1 MNKIKMNGGFLI
13 QSADS
18 GNNSNINDISI
29 GKGGGGIEQQ
39 DLPEEIKIPEVIP
52 LLPIRDLVL
61 FPFMIIPLFVGRE
74 ASIKAVDEALSKDR
88 LILLSA
94 QKDIIVEEPSQNDI
108 YDVGVVAM
116 IMKMLKLPDGRV
128 KILVQGLL
136 KAKIETYVQIKP
148 FYLVKVSKIKD
159 ENITEITPAVDA
171 LMRNV
176 KEQLE
181 KYVSLGRLP
190 SQDILIILEN
200 INNPGRLADIVASN
214 LGLKIDE
221 SQKILE
227 EKDQIERLKR
237 VNDIL
242 AREIEILSMQA
253 KIQSQ
258 AKEEMTKTQ
267 RDYFLKE
274 QLRQIKQELGETDEK
289 TQEIAE
295 LREKIL
301 AAKMPPDV
309 SKEAEKQLSRL
320 ETMHQDAAEASTIR
334 TYLEWLTDVPWSKKT
349 KDNLNIETAR
359 KILDEDHYDLE
370 KIKERI
376 LEYLSV
382 RKLNK
387 KMKGPI
393 LCFIGPPGVGKTSL
407 GKSIAKAMNRK
418 FIRVSLGG
426 VHDEAEIRGH
436 RRTYVGSLPG
446 RIIQGIK
453 QAGTNNPVF
462 MIDEIDK
469 VGTDFRGDPS
479 SALLEVLDP
488 EQNFSFSDHYLNV
501 PFDLSNVMFVATAN
515 VADTIPS
522 PLRDRMEIINLSGY
536 TLEEKEKIAEKYL
549 IPRQIKENG
558 LKKDYIEFKSSA
570 VKTIISGYTREA
582 GLRNLER
589 EIGSVC
595 RKIARLIAENK
606 IKKYTVTEK
615 NLRKYLGT
623 IKILPDEERQKDEI
637 GVATGL
643 AWTPFGGEV
652 LYIETILVKGK
663 GGTSLTGQLGDV
675 MKESAQAAVSY
686 ARSKADELGIKPDT
700 FEKNDIHI
708 HIPEGAIPKDGP
720 SAGIT
725 MATSL
730 ISAILKKPVRKDIAM
745 TGEITLRG
753 NVLPIGGLKEK
764 SLAALRAGIKTVL
777 IPERNRKDLEE
788 ISPLVKKNLRFI
800 PVKHMDE
807 VIKYAIIGVSGA
819 DSEKSP
825 DSKPDKSFKTDK
837 FKTIKNN
844 KGGGKRKTN
853 RNKLNKKN

>member
-1 MNKIKMNGGFLI
+1 MNKIDANMNG
-13 QSADS
+13 
-18 GNNSNINDISI
+18 SNINEIII
-29 GKGGGGIEQQ
+29 GKGENTEQQ
-39 DLPEEIKIPEVIP
+39 DLPEEIQLPEVIP

-94 QKDIIVEEPSQNDI
+94 QKDIVVEEPSQNDI

-136 KAKIETYVQIKP
+136 KAKIETFVQIKP
-148 FYLVKVSKIKD
+148 FYLVKASKIKD
-159 ENITEITPAVDA
+159 ENVAEITPAVDA

-200 INNPGRLADIVASN
+200 ITNPGRLADIVASN

-227 EKDQIERLKR
+227 ETDQVERLKK

-267 RDYFLKE
+267 RDYFLRE

-289 TQEIAE
+289 SQEIDE
-295 LREKIL
+295 LREKIN

-309 SKEAEKQLSRL
+309 LKEAEKQLSRL
-320 ETMHQDAAEASTIR
+320 ESMHQDAAEASTIR
-334 TYLEWLTDVPWSKKT
+334 TYLEWLSDIPWSKKT
-349 KDNLNIETAR
+349 KDNLDIEIAK

-370 KIKERI
+370 KIKDRI

-436 RRTYVGSLPG
+436 RRTYVGALPG
-446 RIIQGIK
+446 RVIQGIK

-536 TLEEKEKIAEKYL
+536 TLEEKEKITEKYL

-558 LKKDYIEFKSSA
+558 LKKDYIEFKPSA

-589 EIGSVC
+589 EIGTVC
-595 RKIARLIAENK
+595 RKVARLIAENK
-606 IKKYTVTEK
+606 IKKYIVTDK
-615 NLRKYLGT
+615 NIHKYLGT
-623 IKILPDEERQKDEI
+623 IKILPEEERQKDEI

-643 AWTPFGGEV
+643 AWTPIGGEV

-663 GGTSLTGQLGDV
+663 GGVSLTGQLGEV
-675 MKESAQAAVSY
+675 MKESAHAAVSY
-686 ARSKADELGIKPDT
+686 ARSKSDELGIKTDT

-730 ISAILKKPVRKDIAM
+730 ISALLKKPVRKDIAM

-764 SLAALRAGIKTVL
+764 SLAALRTGIKTIL
-777 IPERNRKDLEE
+777 IPERNKKDLED
-788 ISPLVKKNLRFI
+788 ISPLVKKNLKFI
-800 PVKHMDE
+800 PVRHMDE
-807 VIKYAIIGVSGA
+807 VIKHAIVGISDINEGSN
-819 DSEKSP
+819 
-825 DSKPDKSFKTDK
+825 KTK
-837 FKTIKNN
+837 KNN
-844 KGGGKRKTN
+844 KNKVDKKRKA
-853 RNKLNKKN
+853 

>member
-788 ISPLVKKNLRFI
+788 ISPLVKKNLKFI

-825 DSKPDKSFKTDK
+825 DSKSDKSFKTDK

>member
-1 MNKIKMNGGFLI
+1 MNKIDANMNG
-13 QSADS
+13 
-18 GNNSNINDISI
+18 SNINEIII
-29 GKGGGGIEQQ
+29 GKGENTEQQ
-39 DLPEEIKIPEVIP
+39 DLPEEIQLPEVIP

-94 QKDIIVEEPSQNDI
+94 QKDIVVEEPSQNDI

-136 KAKIETYVQIKP
+136 KAKIETFVQIKP
-148 FYLVKVSKIKD
+148 FYLVKASKIKD
-159 ENITEITPAVDA
+159 ENVAEITPAVDA

-200 INNPGRLADIVASN
+200 ITNPGRLADIVASN

-227 EKDQIERLKR
+227 ETDQVERLKK

-267 RDYFLKE
+267 RDYFLRE

-289 TQEIAE
+289 SQEIDE
-295 LREKIL
+295 LREKIN

-309 SKEAEKQLSRL
+309 LKEAEKQLSRL
-320 ETMHQDAAEASTIR
+320 ESMHQDAAEASTIR
-334 TYLEWLTDVPWSKKT
+334 TYLEWLSDIPWSKKT
-349 KDNLNIETAR
+349 KDNLDIEIAK

-370 KIKERI
+370 KIKDRI

-436 RRTYVGSLPG
+436 RRTYVGALPG
-446 RIIQGIK
+446 RVIQGIK

-536 TLEEKEKIAEKYL
+536 TLEEKEKITEKYL

-558 LKKDYIEFKSSA
+558 LKKDYIEFKPSA

-589 EIGSVC
+589 EIGTVC
-595 RKIARLIAENK
+595 RKVARLIAENK
-606 IKKYTVTEK
+606 IKKYIVTDK
-615 NLRKYLGT
+615 NIHKYLGT
-623 IKILPDEERQKDEI
+623 IKILPEEERQKDEI

-643 AWTPFGGEV
+643 AWTPIGGEV

-663 GGTSLTGQLGDV
+663 GGVSLTGQLGEV
-675 MKESAQAAVSY
+675 MKESAHAAVSY
-686 ARSKADELGIKPDT
+686 ARSKSDELGIKTDT

-730 ISAILKKPVRKDIAM
+730 ISALLKKPVRKDIAM

-764 SLAALRAGIKTVL
+764 SLAALRTGIKTIL
-777 IPERNRKDLEE
+777 IPERNKKDLED
-788 ISPLVKKNLRFI
+788 ISPLVKKNLKFI
-800 PVKHMDE
+800 PVRHMDE
-807 VIKYAIIGVSGA
+807 VIKHAIVGISDINEGSN
-819 DSEKSP
+819 
-825 DSKPDKSFKTDK
+825 KTK
-837 FKTIKNN
+837 KNN
-844 KGGGKRKTN
+844 KNQVDKKRKA
-853 RNKLNKKN
+853 

>member
-1 MNKIKMNGGFLI
+1 MNG
-13 QSADS
+13 
-18 GNNSNINDISI
+18 NNIKEIVI
-29 GKGGGGIEQQ
+29 GKGENMEQQ
-39 DLPEEIKIPEVIP
+39 DLPEEIQLPEVIP

-108 YDVGVVAM
+108 YDIGVVAM

-136 KAKIETYVQIKP
+136 KAKIETFVQIKP

-159 ENITEITPAVDA
+159 ENVAEITPAVDA

-200 INNPGRLADIVASN
+200 ITNPGRLADIVASN

-227 EKDQIERLKR
+227 ETDQVERLKR

-267 RDYFLKE
+267 RDYFLRE

-289 TQEIAE
+289 SQEIAE
-295 LREKIL
+295 LREKIT
-301 AAKMPPDV
+301 AAKMPPEV
-309 SKEAEKQLSRL
+309 LKEAEKQLSRL
-320 ETMHQDAAEASTIR
+320 ESMHQDAAEASTIR
-334 TYLEWLTDVPWSKKT
+334 TYLEWLSDIPWSKKT
-349 KDNLNIETAR
+349 KDNLDIETAK
-359 KILDEDHYDLE
+359 KILDDDHYDLE
-370 KIKERI
+370 KIKDRI

-436 RRTYVGSLPG
+436 RRTYVGALPG

-488 EQNFSFSDHYLNV
+488 EQNSSFSDHYLNV

-536 TLEEKEKIAEKYL
+536 TLEEKEKITEKYL

-558 LKKDYIEFKSSA
+558 LKKDYIEFKPSA
-570 VKTIISGYTREA
+570 VKTIIAGYTREA

-589 EIGSVC
+589 EIGTVC
-595 RKIARLIAENK
+595 RKVARNIAENK
-606 IKKYTVTEK
+606 IKKYIITDK
-615 NLRKYLGT
+615 NIHKYLGT
-623 IKILPDEERQKDEI
+623 IKILPEEERQKDEI

-643 AWTPFGGEV
+643 AWTPVGGEV

-663 GGTSLTGQLGDV
+663 GAVSLTGQLGDV
-675 MKESAQAAVSY
+675 MKESAHAAVSY

-730 ISAILKKPVRKDIAM
+730 ISAVLKKPVRKDIAM

-777 IPERNRKDLEE
+777 IPERNKKDLED
-788 ISPLVKKNLRFI
+788 ISPLVKKNLKFI
-800 PVKHMDE
+800 PVRHMDE
-807 VIKYAIIGVSGA
+807 VIKHAIIGISAGV
-819 DSEKSP
+819 P
-825 DSKPDKSFKTDK
+825 DVNSDPDKIKPVDK
-837 FKTIKNN
+837 N
-844 KGGGKRKTN
+844 KGAKKRKK
-853 RNKLNKKN
+853 RKVK